1 MRIAIATDQGRVAQ
15 HFGRCMEY
23 TLFDVEDKKVTNKF
37 VLANPG
43 HEPGAIPKF
52 LNENDCHLI
61 ITGGMGRRAQGFFEE
76 FNIDWI
82 IGVSG
87 DVDKV
92 MEDYLNN
99 TLVAGESSCT
109 HGEGHGDGTHGYENC
124 DH

>member
-1 MRIAIATDQGRVAQ
+1 MKIAVATENNRVAE

-23 TLFDVEDKKVTNKF
+23 TIFEIKNDKITNKT
-37 VLANPG
+37 VLPNPG
-43 HEPGAIPKF
+43 HAPGAIPKF
-52 LNENDCHLI
+52 LNSNGCDLI
-61 ITGGMGRRAQGFFEE
+61 ITGGMGRRAQQFFQD
-76 FNIDWI
+76 FDIDWI

-92 MEDYLNN
+92 MEDYMNN

-124 DH
+124 KH